1 MRNFVPS
8 DIDENGAKKE
18 AKWLVIKVDMSLIA
32 IGILVVSF
40 IVFLCFGFFLKHLG
54 LRDGYITS
62 ICLVLT
68 IATTIIGTVGV
79 WRLFGNGWYLK
90 ALRGYKE
97 SATCPS
103 CQKSYCIE
111 HTKRQTISESVISET
126 SSNSKGETTTKHYR
140 VGVRRIHWRC
150 KECGETG
157 EGEKEYREQV

>member
-8 DIDENGAKKE
+8 DIDENGAKGL
-18 AKWLVIKVDMSLIA
+18 AKWDIRWKIGCIA
-32 IGILVVSF
+32 VGILIVSF
-40 IVFLCFGFFLKHLG
+40 IGFLYFSVFLKHLG
-54 LRDGYITS
+54 LRDGYIVS
-62 ICLVLT
+62 IVVVLT
-68 IATTIIGTVGV
+68 IATTIICTVGV

-90 ALRGYKE
+90 AMSGYKKG
-97 SATCPS
+97 ATCPS

-111 HTKRQTISESVISET
+111 HTKTQTISESVITET

-157 EGEKEYREQV
+157 EGEEDYKERI

>member
-8 DIDENGAKKE
+8 DIDENGAKSL
-18 AKWLVIKVDMSLIA
+18 AKDEVKWKIGLVAVGFLLVSWIGFTVLFA
-32 IGILVVSF
+32 I
-40 IVFLCFGFFLKHLG
+40 LG
-54 LRDGYITS
+54 VKNMVAYFVAL
-62 ICLVLT
+62 
-68 IATTIIGTVGV
+68 IATTIIGTVGI

-90 ALRGYKE
+90 AMREYKE

-126 SSNSKGETTTKHYR
+126 SSNSKGETTTKSYR
-140 VGVRRIHWRC
+140 VGVRRIFWRC

-157 EGEKEYREQV
+157 EGEEDYKYPI